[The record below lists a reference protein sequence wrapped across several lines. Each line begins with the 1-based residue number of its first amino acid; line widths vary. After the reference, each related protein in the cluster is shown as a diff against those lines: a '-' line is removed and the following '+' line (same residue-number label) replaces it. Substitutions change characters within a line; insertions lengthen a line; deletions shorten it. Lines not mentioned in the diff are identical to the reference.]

1 MRIPLYLKLMA
12 SYVLVFG
19 LVFIPTFLFVRTG
32 VRDEVR
38 KVLHTVLEK
47 GVGSVARQL
56 AALDP
61 GRFVPTVQ
69 ALARSIPE
77 RITLID
83 LAGNVVADSYTPPSG
98 AASFDNH
105 LGRPEVGEA
114 ILRGAGFATRRSA
127 TTGQHL
133 LYAARRF
140 PESGPPAGIVR
151 MSMSTEQADQSGAYL
166 SSFFNTSGAV
176 ALSAAVLLSFLA
188 AMVVSRPLRRIAAG
202 ARAFAN
208 GDFGFEVNVT
218 SRDELGEVAQ
228 ALAELAQ
235 KLRGRLVEAGADRTT
250 LRALLDDMPVGI
262 VLFDEV
268 GRAVVVNGRAR
279 ALCDLPPSH
288 ELEAAARLL
297 TLPDQQPVIA
307 RVLATTVSEE
317 ASLVWVTSSGGTDRP
332 PAQLVARWVSIA
344 GPTGAPLPAVILREA
359 STEDEAATL
368 RSSLVGWS
376 RRLHEA
382 MTHLYLVS
390 HAAAPASAV
399 AAVADEMERRVPP
412 APVTE
417 EALRVVPVGE
427 LLARALARARGTA
440 NARGLEILDELS
452 TPGLGVIE
460 SGGRSERAVAWLL
473 SDAVRRAEPGSR
485 ILVRDDLNPG
495 TLRLWLRVP
504 APAWDV
510 TGIAQLLS
518 PLGGDAGLES
528 DRDLTEAWVTLVRG

>member
-38 KVLHTVLEK
+38 KVLRVGLEK
-47 GVGSVARQL
+47 GVASVARQL
-56 AALDP
+56 AALEP
-61 GRFVPTVQ
+61 GRFAPTVQ

-83 LAGNVVADSYTPPSG
+83 LAGTVVADSFTPAPG
-98 AASFDNH
+98 KPGFDNH
-105 LGRPEVGEA
+105 LNRPEVGEA
-114 ILRGAGFATRRSA
+114 ILRGAGFATRLSK
-127 TTGQHL
+127 TTGQQL

-151 MSMSTEQADQSGAYL
+151 MSMSTEQADESGAYL

-202 ARAFAN
+202 ARAFAS

-228 ALAELAQ
+228 ALGELAQ
-235 KLRGRLVEAGADRTT
+235 ELRGRLVEAGADRTT

-262 VLFDEV
+262 VLFDER

-279 ALCDLPPSH
+279 ALCGLPPSH
-288 ELEAAARLL
+288 ELDVASRLL
-297 TLPDQQPVIA
+297 ALPEQQPVIA
-307 RVLATTVSEE
+307 RVLETTVSEE
-317 ASLVWVTSSGGTDRP
+317 VNLVWVPGGEVGRAP
-332 PAQLVARWVSIA
+332 EHLVARWVAIA
-344 GPTGAPLPAVILREA
+344 GPTGAQLPAVILREA

-368 RSSLVGWS
+368 RASMVAWT

-382 MTHLYLVS
+382 VTQLSAVTQ
-390 HAAAPASAV
+390 AASPTSAV
-399 AAVADEMERRVPP
+399 AAIADEMDHALP
-412 APVTE
+412 ATPVA
-417 EALRVVPVGE
+417 EAALKVVPVGE
-427 LLARALARARGTA
+427 LVSRALARARATA
-440 NARGLEILDELS
+440 TVRGLEIVEELS
-452 TPGLGVIE
+452 APGLGVVE
-460 SGGRSERAVAWLL
+460 SGGRSERAIAWLL

-485 ILVRDDLNPG
+485 ILVRDELGP
-495 TLRLWLRVP
+495 TSLRLWVRVP
-504 APAWDV
+504 AQPWDV
-510 TGIAQLLS
+510 GGVARLLS
-518 PLGGDAGLES
+518 PLGGDAGLEA
-528 DRDLTEAWVTLVRG
+528 DRDLAEAWVVLVRG